1 MDEYKGFIEQ
11 TSLASKKPEE
21 KKHHYESDSDDDDDD
36 YHMSYV
42 ATDVRDNENDNDKIG
57 SSSFIT

>member
-11 TSLASKKPEE
+11 TSLATKKPKK
-21 KKHHYESDSDDDDDD
+21 KKHHYDSDSDDDDDD

-42 ATDVRDNENDNDKIG
+42 ATDVRDNEDDK
-57 SSSFIT
+57 

>member
-11 TSLASKKPEE
+11 TSLAFKKPKK

-42 ATDVRDNENDNDKIG
+42 ATDVRDNEDDK
-57 SSSFIT
+57 